1 MMSMSKI
8 KCPKCGTLIEI
19 DKALED
25 QVETRIKLE
34 LEEQHKKELAA
45 AAKENDEKIS
55 AAKQQAN
62 DDAQKLI
69 REMLEKETERIK
81 KSHEQTIEELKKDK
95 EADNKTNTEL
105 REKLNGL
112 LEELRT
118 EKKAREE
125 AQLEANKKILE
136 ETGKIKEEEKKKADE
151 AWELRYR
158 QMEKQLE
165 DTKTALSE
173 AKKKAEQGSQQ
184 NQGEVLELEL
194 EQCLK
199 NEFPYDEIL
208 DVKKGQRGA
217 DIKHLVKNFSEE
229 CGLILWETKNAAWQ
243 PSWIQKFKE
252 DIRESNAVIGVLI
265 SVNVPESY
273 GDISQV
279 DGIWIT
285 RPRFALAVARLVR
298 TQMLAVYAANKNS
311 QNKDAKMEFLYQY
324 LTGPEFKHRVEA
336 IIDNYKMLKDE
347 LDKEKRATE
356 KRWGKQEKAIEAVIR
371 NTSGMY
377 GDFQGLIG
385 NALGEIK
392 QLEPGNDEKE

>member
-1 MMSMSKI
+1 MSMSKI
-8 KCPKCGTLIEI
+8 QCPKCGTLIEI

-34 LEEQHKKELAA
+34 LEENHKKDLAA
-45 AAKENDEKIS
+45 IVKENDEKIVTI
-55 AAKQQAN
+55 KQQVK
-62 DDAQKLI
+62 DESDTLI
-69 REMLEKETERIK
+69 KDTLERETERIK
-81 KSHEQTIEELKKDK
+81 KSQEHIIEELKKDK
-95 EADNKTNTEL
+95 DADDKTN
-105 REKLNGL
+105 
-112 LEELRT
+112 EELRQQLSKLLEQLRN
-118 EKKAREE
+118 EKKARED

-136 ETGKIKEEEKKKADE
+136 ETGKIKEEEKKKAEE
-151 AWELRYR
+151 AWDLKYK

-165 DTKTALSE
+165 DTKTTLLE
-173 AKKKAEQGSQQ
+173 AQKKAEQGSQQ

-194 EQCLK
+194 EECLK
-199 NEFPYDEIL
+199 NEFPYDDIL
-208 DVKKGQRGA
+208 EVKKGQRGA
-217 DIKHLVKNFSEE
+217 DIKHIVKNFSEE

-243 PSWIQKFKE
+243 PAWIQKFKE

-265 SVNVPESY
+265 SVNIPESY
-273 GDISQV
+273 GDISQIE
-279 DGIWIT
+279 GIWVT
-285 RPRFALAVARLVR
+285 SPRFAVAIARLVR
-298 TQMLAVYAANKNS
+298 TQILAVHAANKNS

-347 LDKEKRATE
+347 LDKEKRTTE

-392 QLEPGNDEKE
+392 QLEPENDKKE